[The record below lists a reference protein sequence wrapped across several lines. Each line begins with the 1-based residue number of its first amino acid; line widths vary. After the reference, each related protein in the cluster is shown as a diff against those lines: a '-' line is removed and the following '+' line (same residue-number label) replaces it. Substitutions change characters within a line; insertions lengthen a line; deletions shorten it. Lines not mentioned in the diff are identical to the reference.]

1 MIGRR
6 VSEKDFLL
14 LEVYRRRAS
23 ECLVQ
28 KKIGEWT
35 AGRGLRVAT
44 SGVAAARRM
53 NLQKALIRAV
63 MVVSAAVTASTA
75 RAYLLTCLP
84 DCVTAC
90 PQVTDPDTLNHLEDD
105 IDKHIDT
112 YTKTTYAHFKY
123 VAEILNAR

>member
-1 MIGRR
+1 MRSQWSVARLRLSSVTAIDKSSVPLTEHPESILEQLNVLLDSDVMIGRR

-63 MVVSAAVTASTA
+63 MVVSAAVTVSTA
-75 RAYLLTCLP
+75 RAYLLTYLL
-84 DCVTAC
+84 A
-90 PQVTDPDTLNHLEDD
+90 
-105 IDKHIDT
+105 
-112 YTKTTYAHFKY
+112 
-123 VAEILNAR
+123 